1 VSKSA
6 HYFAYVINLKIKIVF
21 GAIFLMIN
29 LHRRRLLMAVIG
41 LVIAIAFATV
51 NNLIAVKA
59 VSDPKIKIV
68 VISDLN
74 SQYGST
80 IYEPEVHQAISLI
93 LKWQPDLVLCGGDM
107 IAGQKLSLSNEQIQ
121 AMWTAFDRQIA
132 KPLRDRSIPF
142 GFTIGNHDGS
152 GAISAGNEIFKR
164 ERELASAYWNAP
176 KLNYNLNFIDKAQ
189 FPFYYTFEERGIF
202 FLVWDASTNVI
213 SPQQLSWVE
222 QSLASNE
229 AQQAKM
235 RIAIGHLP
243 LYPVAVGREKS
254 GEYLEEAEQLRNLL
268 EKYQVHTYVSGH
280 DHAYY
285 PGQKG
290 QLQLLNAGALGSGS
304 RQLLNSNLPPRKTI
318 TIVEIDLSASTTVY
332 TTYDLPTLEI
342 IDPLSLPPI
351 IFAPNG
357 KVLRRNL
364 T

>member
-1 VSKSA
+1 MSN
-6 HYFAYVINLKIKIVF
+6 FPRRQLLI
-21 GAIFLMIN
+21 AI
-29 LHRRRLLMAVIG
+29 IG

-80 IYEPEVHQAISLI
+80 TYEPEVHQAISLI

-107 IAGQKLSLSNEQIQ
+107 IAGQKLSLSTEQIK
-121 AMWTAFDRQIA
+121 AMWAAFDRQIA
-132 KPLRDRSIPF
+132 QPLRDRSIPF

-152 GAISAGNEIFKR
+152 GARSEGNQIFQR
-164 ERELASAYWNAP
+164 ERKLASAYWNDS
-176 KLNYNLNFIDKAQ
+176 KYNYNLNFVDQAE
-189 FPFYYTFEERGIF
+189 FPFYYTFESQRIF

-229 AQQAKM
+229 AQQAMM

-254 GEYLEEAEQLRNLL
+254 GEYLEEAEKLRSLL
-268 EKYQVHTYVSGH
+268 EKYKVHTYISGH

-285 PGQKG
+285 PGKKG
-290 QLQLLNAGALGSGS
+290 QLQLLNAGALGSGP

-318 TIVEIDLSASTTVY
+318 TIVEIDLSNSTTVY
-332 TTYDLPTLEI
+332 TTYDLQTLKI
-342 IDPLSLPPI
+342 VDPVSLPPI
-351 IFAPNG
+351 IIAPNG
-357 KVLRRNL
+357 KVLRRDL